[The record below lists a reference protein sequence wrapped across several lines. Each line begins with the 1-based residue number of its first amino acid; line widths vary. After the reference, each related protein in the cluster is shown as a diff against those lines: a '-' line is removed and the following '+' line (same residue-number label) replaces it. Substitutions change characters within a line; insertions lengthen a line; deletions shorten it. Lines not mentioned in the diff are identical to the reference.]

1 MKMVFMITMMATAPL
16 LAFKD
21 STMKPATNVI
31 SHSLDESG
39 FEQAFQETRARVMTL
54 ENKDELLPL
63 VDDLEKSSLGRRL
76 IKNRG
81 LDGKM
86 TREIVL
92 YPHYKDIHP
101 GSYPDGE
108 ELSTFDENIMTLP
121 VCKATQERFDIFQK
135 HLKSAI
141 EPRMKVASLPCGYMD
156 DLLTLDLPQD
166 VKLVGIDLDP
176 TSLEAARENALN
188 FGKLAVSEFRQSNA
202 WTLNEEGEFDVLTS
216 NGLNIY
222 VESEEAEQTLYGQ
235 FFKALKPGGILVT
248 SFLTPPPALDP
259 ACEWN
264 WAVIDREKLAL
275 QAKIFKDIVS
285 PKWQNF
291 RKPQAIFEKLE
302 AAGFEKIELDWDQQR
317 LFPTV
322 IAYKPQA

>member
-1 MKMVFMITMMATAPL
+1 MITMMFTAPL
-16 LAFKD
+16 LALKD

-54 ENKDELLPL
+54 ENRDELLPL
-63 VDDLEKSSLGRRL
+63 VDELEKSSLGRRL
-76 IKNRG
+76 IKNHG

-92 YPHYKDIHP
+92 YPHYKDVHP
-101 GSYPDGE
+101 GRFPDGG
-108 ELSTFDENIMTLP
+108 ELSAFDENIMTLP

-135 HLKSAI
+135 HLKRVI
-141 EPRMKVASLPCGYMD
+141 KPGMKVASLPCGYMD
-156 DLLTLDLPQD
+156 DLLTLDIPQD
-166 VKLVGIDLDP
+166 VTLVGIDLDP
-176 TSLEAARENALN
+176 TSLEEARSNAQDL
-188 FGKLAVSEFRQSNA
+188 GKLAVSEFRQSDA

-222 VESEEAEQTLYGQ
+222 VESEEAEQALYTQ
-235 FFKALKPGGILVT
+235 FFKALKPGGVLVT

-259 ACEWN
+259 TCEWN
-264 WAVIDREKLAL
+264 FEAIDPEVLNL
-275 QAKIFKDIVS
+275 QKKIIKDIAS
-285 PKWQNF
+285 TRWQNF
-291 RKPQAIFEKLE
+291 RKPQAIIEKLE
-302 AAGFEKIELDWDQQR
+302 AAGFENIELDWDQQR